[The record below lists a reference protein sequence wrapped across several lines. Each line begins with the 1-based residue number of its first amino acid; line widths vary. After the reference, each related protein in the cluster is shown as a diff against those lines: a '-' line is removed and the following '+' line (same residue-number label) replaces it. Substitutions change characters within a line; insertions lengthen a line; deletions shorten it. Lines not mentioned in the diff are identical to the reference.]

1 MMIHLTGSMLSC
13 EACIGNIAGWL
24 QTSCAR
30 NVGATGKELPASTIS
45 SCFGSS
51 QTGTSVG
58 GRCQDTES
66 QQVFVTT
73 NKQNIILSDKLHHTS
88 LWPFCMMAGIVPF
101 PSVPVHHILVR
112 CIAVNSRFVDTI
124 SKKVLEMFAFI
135 SQTLGEDELEWRSI
149 LMSIV
154 SSLDLMLCSFV
165 YKYQNFRE
173 PAFFVFSM

>member
-1 MMIHLTGSMLSC
+1 
-13 EACIGNIAGWL
+13 
-24 QTSCAR
+24 
-30 NVGATGKELPASTIS
+30 
-45 SCFGSS
+45 
-51 QTGTSVG
+51 
-58 GRCQDTES
+58 
-66 QQVFVTT
+66 
-73 NKQNIILSDKLHHTS
+73 
-88 LWPFCMMAGIVPF
+88 MMAGIVPF
-101 PSVPVHHILVR
+101 PSVAVHHILVR